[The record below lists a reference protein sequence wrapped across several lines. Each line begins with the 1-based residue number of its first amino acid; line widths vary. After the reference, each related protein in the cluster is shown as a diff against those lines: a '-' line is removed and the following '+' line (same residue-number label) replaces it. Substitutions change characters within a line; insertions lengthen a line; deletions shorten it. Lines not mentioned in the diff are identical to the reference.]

1 MAQSPARIAIVTE
14 TFAPEV
20 NGVANTLKHLCMGLM
35 AAGHTL
41 DLVRPRQQGEPA
53 EGHPSLTSHCLVTRG
68 LPLPG
73 YPDLRF
79 GLPASRQLR
88 ARWQSRRPDAVYI
101 ATQGPLGWS
110 ALKVARAL
118 KIPVTTGFHTNFQ
131 QYSRFYRAGF
141 LESLIR
147 RYLVNFHNRSQRTL
161 VPTRSMQQTLK
172 DWGIRQVGLW
182 SRGVDCQ
189 QFSPWHR
196 SDDLRRPWRLQ
207 EGGLA
212 VIYVGRLAAEKNLS
226 LAVASFERLQ
236 AIHRNARFIL
246 VGDGPL
252 RQGLQARHPDYLF
265 AGMQTGSALATYY
278 ASGDIFL
285 FPSQSDTFGNVV
297 TEAMASG
304 LGVVAFDDA
313 AAREHIHSG
322 SNGLKVP
329 LHDSEGFIHAAMRLA
344 DQPSLLQRVRQG
356 ARQTAL
362 TLDWQDVTDSFA
374 RQLLTPPPEARRH
387 GTKQSIPLV

>member
-1 MAQSPARIAIVTE
+1 MAQRPARIAIVTE

-20 NGVANTLKHLCMGLM
+20 NGVANTLKHLCQRLM
-35 AAGHTL
+35 DAGHTL

-53 EGHPSLTSHCLVTRG
+53 QGYPQHTGYCLITPG

-79 GLPASRQLR
+79 GLPAGKQLR
-88 ARWQSRRPDAVYI
+88 ARWRYQRPDAVYI

-110 ALKVARAL
+110 ALKVAQAL

-131 QYSRFYRAGF
+131 QYSQFYRAGF

-161 VPTRSMQQTLK
+161 VPTRAMQQTLQG
-172 DWGIRQVGLW
+172 WGIRQVGLL
-182 SRGVDCQ
+182 SRGVDYQ
-189 QFSPWHR
+189 QFSPEHR
-196 SDDLRRPWRLQ
+196 SQDLRRQWGLAD
-207 EGGLA
+207 GGLA

-252 RQGLQARHPDYLF
+252 RQGLQARHPDYHF
-265 AGMQTGSALATYY
+265 AGLQTGAALAAHY
-278 ASGDIFL
+278 ASADIFL

-329 LHDSEGFIHAAMRLA
+329 LRDSEGFIHAAMRLA
-344 DQPSLLQRVRQG
+344 DQPSLLQRLRLG
-356 ARQTAL
+356 ARSTAL
-362 TLDWQDVTDSFA
+362 TLNWQGVTETFT
-374 RQLLTPPPEARRH
+374 RQLLTPPAEARLH
-387 GTKQSIPLV
+387 GTKQSIPLL